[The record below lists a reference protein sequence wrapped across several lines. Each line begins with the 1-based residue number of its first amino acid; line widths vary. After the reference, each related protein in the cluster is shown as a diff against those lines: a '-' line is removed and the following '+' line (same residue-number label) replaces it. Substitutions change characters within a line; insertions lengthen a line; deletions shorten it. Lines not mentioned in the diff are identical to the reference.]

1 MCVFVMYNVFFSLL
15 CDNYVRPEES
25 IFSEKFIVQ
34 NKVRVDNLRH
44 ILLSGKLLALLL
56 WSSSSMY
63 GLQSGKLTFIG
74 LLILE
79 VR

>member
-1 MCVFVMYNVFFSLL
+1 MMFFSLL

-25 IFSEKFIVQ
+25 IFSEKCIVQ

-44 ILLSGKLLALLL
+44 VLLSRKLLTLLF
-56 WSSSSMY
+56 WSSSNVY
-63 GLQSGKLTFIG
+63 GLESDKLTFIC
-74 LLILE
+74 LLVME